1 MTKRRFIVTTEF
13 NAWRPGNRDDPET
26 YLPMRKGF
34 HLFAETEVAGEFI
47 IFDMDAREFEVGREA
62 FLRST
67 TRYSPETPT
76 DVRQGSTG

>member
-1 MTKRRFIVTTEF
+1 MAKRRFIVTTQF

-47 IFDMDAREFEVGREA
+47 IFDMDAREFEVGRET
-62 FLRST
+62 FLSST
-67 TRYSPETPT
+67 TPRSPETSA
-76 DVRQGSTG
+76 DVRLD